1 MRDYRVWLKDWE
13 KAIKTMCE
21 GETPLEKPQ
30 PPHCISI
37 QNEVTKTSWDAET
50 QEFRDEVERKM
61 KEEHRIAMEVA
72 YESSI
77 QDLSAKMPTAEE
89 YHK

>member
-1 MRDYRVWLKDWE
+1 
-13 KAIKTMCE
+13 
-21 GETPLEKPQ
+21 
-30 PPHCISI
+30 
-37 QNEVTKTSWDAET
+37 
-50 QEFRDEVERKM
+50 M

>member
-1 MRDYRVWLKDWE
+1 MRDYRVRLKDWE
-13 KAIKTMCE
+13 KAMKTMCE
-21 GETPLEKPQ
+21 GETPPEKPQ
-30 PPHCISI
+30 PPHRISI
-37 QNEVTKTSWDAET
+37 RNEVTKTSWDAET

-61 KEEHRIAMEVA
+61 KEEHRIAMEA

-77 QDLSAKMPTAEE
+77 QDLSAKTPTAEE